1 MWSPDE
7 QTCINK
13 EIQHLLD
20 IGAIKPCKASSDQ
33 FVLKIFLITKSSGK
47 TRLILNLKNFNKF
60 LVCHHFKMENV
71 KTARRLILPNSFLTS
86 VDLKEAYFLV
96 WVHKRHRK
104 YLRFQFQNR
113 LYEYACLPFGLCA
126 APYVFTKL
134 LKPVLQ
140 TLRNQGFCSVAYLD
154 DFLLM
159 GKSHT
164 DCVNNIVATVHL
176 LNRLGFIINQK
187 KSNLIPSKQCIFLG
201 FLFNTEVMSLELP
214 AEKRQELFSW
224 ISKIGSLNSCSIQ
237 YFARFVGKLTAACPA
252 SKYGWAHIKVWVSL

>member
-1 MWSPDE
+1 MRAGQLSLFYNVWTHITSDPLILSWIRGYRLPLKERVHQIRPPVQDMWSPDE

-96 WVHKRHRK
+96 
-104 YLRFQFQNR
+104 
-113 LYEYACLPFGLCA
+113 
-126 APYVFTKL
+126 
-134 LKPVLQ
+134 
-140 TLRNQGFCSVAYLD
+140 
-154 DFLLM
+154 
-159 GKSHT
+159 
-164 DCVNNIVATVHL
+164 
-176 LNRLGFIINQK
+176 
-187 KSNLIPSKQCIFLG
+187 
-201 FLFNTEVMSLELP
+201 
-214 AEKRQELFSW
+214 
-224 ISKIGSLNSCSIQ
+224 
-237 YFARFVGKLTAACPA
+237 
-252 SKYGWAHIKVWVSL
+252 